1 MDGLLVVA
9 ALVILAIPVAIVALL
24 IGQSGL
30 RTRLSAAEKKIF
42 ALQAALYE
50 TGKGETVASKAV
62 LEPAPGVKISKAAEE
77 AADQPTAKAPP
88 LPKAQPVAIAQSAPP
103 PVARSEPRPPSPI
116 AKALSDFGPWLQE
129 NWFYAVSAAS
139 LALAGIF
146 LVQYG
151 MENGLL
157 PPRARVAAALAF
169 GGALIGVGEFVRRR
183 FGDGTQ
189 SATAY
194 LPSVFSGAGIVTL
207 FGAILSARMLYDL
220 IGGGAAMGGMVII
233 ALIAVVLGWMHGPL
247 LVAVGVIGAYAAPVV
262 LESSNTDASPLFG
275 FFAIV
280 AVLGLG
286 VDTIRRWGWISALTL
301 VLAYLMGFALLLGG
315 GGAVLTAGQVYFA
328 VLPLLAILI
337 PARSLVPDH
346 AGLPVTLGVLGRM
359 TLGGKDR
366 GLQWPTFP
374 TLMAFSSVVAS
385 CVILLI
391 MYKPGEGEIWLSIA
405 ILTVMSVVLI
415 SWSNRAPALQD
426 AALLPPLTLLLSVF
440 ARRRTVAPRT
450 ALLSIPTPRMWMHRF
465 RGSLRSSFALA
476 WQSRSSRCGVR
487 CKVGNSV

>member
-1 MDGLLVVA
+1 M
-9 ALVILAIPVAIVALL
+9 
-24 IGQSGL
+24 
-30 RTRLSAAEKKIF
+30 
-42 ALQAALYE
+42 
-50 TGKGETVASKAV
+50 
-62 LEPAPGVKISKAAEE
+62 
-77 AADQPTAKAPP
+77 
-88 LPKAQPVAIAQSAPP
+88 AQSVPP
-103 PVARSEPRPPSPI
+103 PVARAEPRPQSPI
-116 AKALSDFGPWLQE
+116 AKALAEFGPWLQE

-169 GGALIGVGEFVRRR
+169 GAGLIGVGEYIRRR
-183 FGDGTQ
+183 FGDGAQ

-220 IGGGAAMGGMVII
+220 IGGGAAMGGMVIV
-233 ALIAVVLGWMHGPL
+233 AAVAVVLGWMHGPL

-301 VLAYLMGFALLLGG
+301 VLAYLMGFALMLGG
-315 GGAVLTAGQVYFA
+315 GGNVPVAGQLYFA
-328 VLPLLAILI
+328 LLPVLAILI
-337 PARSLVPDH
+337 PARSVVPDH
-346 AGLPVTLGVLGRM
+346 AGPPALIGMLGRM
-359 TLGGKDR
+359 TLGAKAR
-366 GLQWPTFP
+366 GVQWPAFP
-374 TLMAFSSVVAS
+374 TMLAFSSVAAS
-385 CVILLI
+385 CLILLTI
-391 MYKPGEGEIWLSIA
+391 WKPGEAEIWLSVA
-405 ILTVMSVVLI
+405 LLSLLSVMLI
-415 SWSNRAPALQD
+415 SWSHRAPALQD

-440 ARRRTVAPRT
+440 AQA
-450 ALLSIPTPRMWMHRF
+450 
-465 RGSLRSSFALA
+465 
-476 WQSRSSRCGVR
+476 
-487 CKVGNSV
+487 